1 MHPAQIA
8 LSVRRRLACWVAA
21 LFVALP
27 MLFAAAQLE
36 PIPSKLVVLTF
47 DDSKA
52 SHYTVVRPL
61 LKQYGFGATFFITEG
76 FTFRTN
82 KDDYLTWEQIAELHR
97 DGFEIGNHT
106 RDHMGLSKANLPRVK
121 EQVEAINA
129 QCAAHGIPAPIS
141 FAYPGNAID
150 PGAIPILA
158 ELGFRFARRG
168 GAPEHPYDEGNGFAY
183 EPGRDHPLLLP
194 SAGDARPVWTL
205 ENLKRATD
213 QAANGKIAILQF
225 HGAPDVEHPWVHT
238 PPERFAE
245 YMKYLHDEG
254 FRVIALRDLAKYVD
268 WKQRPADPW
277 EIIEQRKKTLAKAAR
292 EP

>member
-1 MHPAQIA
+1 
-8 LSVRRRLACWVAA
+8 
-21 LFVALP
+21 
-27 MLFAAAQLE
+27 
-36 PIPSKLVVLTF
+36 
-47 DDSKA
+47 
-52 SHYTVVRPL
+52 
-61 LKQYGFGATFFITEG
+61 
-76 FTFRTN
+76 
-82 KDDYLTWEQIAELHR
+82 
-97 DGFEIGNHT
+97 
-106 RDHMGLSKANLPRVK
+106 MGLSKANLPRVK
-121 EQVEAINA
+121 EQVEAINT

-150 PGAIPILA
+150 PDAIPILA

-205 ENLKRATD
+205 ENLKRATS

-277 EIIEQRKKTLAKAAR
+277 EIIEQRKKALAKAAR

>member
-1 MHPAQIA
+1 MISFTGSAVH
-8 LSVRRRLACWVAA
+8 RLASFTIAILAA
-21 LFVALP
+21 APL
-27 MLFAAAQLE
+27 LFAAAQLE
-36 PIPSKLVVLTF
+36 PIPNKVVVLTF

-61 LKQYGFGATFFITEG
+61 LKKYGFGATFFITEG

-82 KDDYLTWEQIAELHR
+82 KDDYLTWEQIAALHR
-97 DGFEIGNHT
+97 EGFEIGNHT
-106 RDHMGLSKANLPRVK
+106 RDHMGLSKANLPKVK
-121 EQVEAINA
+121 EQVDAINA
-129 QCAAHGIPAPIS
+129 QCAAHGIPAPTS

-150 PGAIPILA
+150 PEAIPMLA

-168 GAPEHPYDEGNGFAY
+168 GAPEYPYEEGNGFAY

-205 ENLKRATD
+205 ENLKRATG

-238 PPERFAE
+238 PPERFEE
-245 YMKYLHDEG
+245 YMKYLHEEG
-254 FRVIALRDLAKYVD
+254 FKVIALRDLAKYVD
-268 WKQRPADPW
+268 WKQRPGDPW
-277 EIIEQRKKTLAKAAR
+277 AIIEQRKKALAKDAKT
-292 EP
+292 P